1 MAKNCSVYNV
11 RYASKFRLTKNDSRH
26 YIDSHCLQFYGLHPF
41 VVKNSVTKVAKHVN
55 TATTI
60 GSAIFGSF
68 AGLSA
73 QKAAAPTPE
82 TPAQTSSWSKWA
94 PAAYAVGGALVAGAA
109 AGGAYYKK
117 DDLTQG
123 WSWATDHMKY
133 VGSLWDEKE
142 LQERV
147 EALIDIEAEH
157 GVVFRKL
164 VSLHLPTLSV

>member
-1 MAKNCSVYNV
+1 M
-11 RYASKFRLTKNDSRH
+11 
-26 YIDSHCLQFYGLHPF
+26 
-41 VVKNSVTKVAKHVN
+41 
-55 TATTI
+55 
-60 GSAIFGSF
+60 IFGSF

-73 QKAAAPTPE
+73 QKAATPPPAA
-82 TPAQTSSWSKWA
+82 PAQTSGWSKWA

-133 VGSLWDEKE
+133 VGSLWDEAA

-147 EALIDIEAEH
+147 ESLIDIEAEH
-157 GVVFRKL
+157 GVVFRKSAVFIL
-164 VSLHLPTLSV
+164 FDQPND